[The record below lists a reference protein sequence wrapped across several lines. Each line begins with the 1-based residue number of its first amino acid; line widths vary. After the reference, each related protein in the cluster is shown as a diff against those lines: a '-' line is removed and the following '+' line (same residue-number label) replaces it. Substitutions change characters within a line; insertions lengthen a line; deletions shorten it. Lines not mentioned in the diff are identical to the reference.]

1 MKKDIRKIA
10 EKAGFEVKIYR
21 HGCYTVYVLN
31 KEQLII
37 RLCRISDKGVSHFE
51 VMTNCNMGF
60 ANTTNYPLKEI
71 SGFDNYKFALANGKL
86 YALLTMDEA
95 ITMIQDN

>member
-31 KEQLII
+31 KGELKM
-37 RLCRISDKGVSHFE
+37 RLCRISDKGISHFE
-51 VMTNCNMGF
+51 IMTNCKDF
-60 ANTTNYPLKEI
+60 ANPTQYPKREI
-71 SGFDNYKFALANGKL
+71 IGFDTYKFALANGTSY
-86 YALLTMDEA
+86 YALLTMDEVIA
-95 ITMIQDN
+95 VIEAN